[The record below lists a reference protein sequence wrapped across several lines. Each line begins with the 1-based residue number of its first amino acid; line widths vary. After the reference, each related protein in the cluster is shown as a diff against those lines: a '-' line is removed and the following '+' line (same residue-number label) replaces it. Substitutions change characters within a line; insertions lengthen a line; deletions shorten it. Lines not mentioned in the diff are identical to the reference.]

1 MRPLRYT
8 HTHRFVS
15 LVPFANDEDEESG
28 ETVDIW
34 YTSHEFL
41 ETQAGDWYG
50 NGLLFPHTLI
60 MSLAMDEFT

>member
-41 ETQAGDWYG
+41 ETQAGDW
-50 NGLLFPHTLI
+50 
-60 MSLAMDEFT
+60 